1 MVMAKSKYKFNP
13 ESLSF
18 DKVRLGAKELLL
30 RLLAFFVGSLLVAV
44 VYYLVFAIFFDS
56 PKEKALLREID
67 QLSLQYEL
75 IQRDMGNLEKVI
87 VQLQETDDNL
97 YRTIFEA
104 EPIPVTLREGGVGG
118 VNRYK
123 ELEGFTNSNII
134 VETSKKLDRLRKQI
148 YMQSKSFDELIV
160 LSKKKEEMLGAIPA
174 ILPISNKDLTRTASG
189 FGNRVHPIY
198 KIIKFHSG
206 MDFTAPTGTEIYA
219 TGDGVIASV
228 NSSQRGLGNHI
239 IINHGYGYSTTYAHL
254 DSFNVRSGQKV
265 ERGDVIGFVG
275 NTGLSIAPHLHYEIK
290 LNGSNVDPVNYYFN
304 DLSAEEYERMIEI
317 ASKTGQSFD

>member
-1 MVMAKSKYKFNP
+1 M
-13 ESLSF
+13 
-18 DKVRLGAKELLL
+18 
-30 RLLAFFVGSLLVAV
+30 AFFVGSLLIAV
-44 VYYLVFAIFFDS
+44 LYYLIFALFFNS
-56 PKEKALLREID
+56 PKEKALIREIE
-67 QLSLQYEL
+67 QLALQYEI
-75 IQRDMGNLEKVI
+75 IQRDMGNMEKVI

-123 ELEGFTNSNII
+123 ELEGFSNSNIVI
-134 VETSKKLDRLRKQI
+134 ETTRKLDKLRKQI
-148 YMQSKSFDELIV
+148 YTQSKSFDELII
-160 LSKKKEEMLGAIPA
+160 LSRRKGEMLSAIPA

-219 TGDGVIASV
+219 TGNGRIQSV
-228 NSSQRGLGNHI
+228 TSTKRGLGNHI
-239 IINHGYGYSTTYAHL
+239 IIDHGFGYTTVYAHL
-254 DSFNVRSGQKV
+254 DRFNVRQGQKV
-265 ERGDVIGFVG
+265 SRGDVIGYVG
-275 NTGLSIAPHLHYEIK
+275 NTGLSVAPHLHYEVK
-290 LNGSNVDPVNYYFN
+290 LNGVNVDPVNYYFN
-304 DLSAEEYERMIEI
+304 DLTPEEYDRMIEI